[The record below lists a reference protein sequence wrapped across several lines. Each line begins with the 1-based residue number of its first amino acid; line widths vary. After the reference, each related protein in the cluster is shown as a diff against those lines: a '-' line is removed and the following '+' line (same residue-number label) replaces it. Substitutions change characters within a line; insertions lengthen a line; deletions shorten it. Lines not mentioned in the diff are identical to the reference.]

1 MKIKSVSNKVLFF
14 TTIISLIIIVLSL
27 FYKSYL
33 SNKLQKEQIEQ
44 RKEILVKDIKRKL
57 TKKLD
62 IGITNVVSFSANRTL
77 IKALKNNDRSIA
89 IDELNAIGD
98 MYKKNTNFKGI
109 KVHLITKE
117 GKSFIRSWAI
127 DKYGED
133 ILSMRKSL
141 QNVKNNQK
149 AISLMELGKS
159 GMFIRGIAPVFDK
172 ENYVGS
178 VELLQGVGSVNRD
191 FLKSDMHY
199 IMVLTE
205 ESTQTASKI
214 KNNKKIGKYYLSNNK
229 WFDPKSVEFIKQ
241 LDLEL
246 LLKQGYVLNENQFAT
261 YLPVKDFEGK
271 TRGYHIIAESN
282 EHILHVL
289 EQSNNT
295 VFTFIAIIMALVV
308 IILIALSIILKINVT
323 NSLKRLNDAIQNLT
337 ISKDISSRVQITN
350 DDEIGEVVSSFNKY
364 LQSIEDGLN
373 EDKLLIEEA
382 EVVMNRVVDGWFSQ
396 TIESSSSNKELN
408 ILKEKINLMINNM
421 KERFV
426 QINTVLEEYVNY
438 NYKNSIHMDNIEK
451 DGIFDLMIKDINL
464 LRDSINNML
473 LENKSHGI
481 TLSQSSK
488 TLLENV
494 DTLNVNSNRSAAAL
508 EETAA
513 ALEEITQ
520 NISSNTENIALMS
533 KNTTDLSNSSSA
545 GESLAIQT
553 TKAMDDINDQVTA
566 INQAIGVID
575 QIAFQTNILSLN
587 AAVEAATAG
596 EAGKG
601 FAVVAQEVRNLASRS
616 AEAAREIKTL
626 VESATTKAN
635 DGKTIADQMIH
646 GYEALNKNIQNTV
659 VIISEV
665 DNSSK
670 EQLSAIEQIND
681 SIADL
686 DKETQINA
694 SIATQTH
701 EIAVQ
706 TNTIAKMVLE
716 ETDSKEFLG
725 KESAN
730 KRKNVVDL
738 NYKGQER
745 RKREKSI
752 KNDLQ
757 TNKLNIPSSPKRAEE
772 DNWEAF

>member
-1 MKIKSVSNKVLFF
+1 MKIKSISNKVLFS
-14 TTIISLIIIVLSL
+14 TIVISMVIVILSL

-33 SNKLQKEQIEQ
+33 SNKLENEQIEE
-44 RKEILVKDIKRKL
+44 RKSLLISEVKKKL
-57 TKKLD
+57 AKKLD

-89 IDELNAIGD
+89 IEELRTIGE

-109 KVHLITKE
+109 KVHLLTKE
-117 GKSFIRSWAI
+117 GKSLVRSWAV
-127 DKYGED
+127 DNYGENL
-133 ILSMRKSL
+133 LSLRKSL
-141 QNVKNNQK
+141 QKVKKEQK
-149 AISLMELGKS
+149 ALSLFEMGKS
-159 GMFIRGIAPVFDK
+159 GMFIRGIAPVFDQNK
-172 ENYVGS
+172 YIGS

-191 FLKSDMHY
+191 FLKSNMHY
-199 IMVLTE
+199 MMVLNDDAAKIAT
-205 ESTQTASKI
+205 KI
-214 KNNKKIGKYYLSNNK
+214 KQNKRIGKFYLSNNK
-229 WFDPKSVEFIKQ
+229 WFNPKTVEFIKQ

-246 LLKQGYVLNENQFAT
+246 LLKQGYILNDKQFAT

-271 TRGYHIIAESN
+271 TRGYHIIAENN

-295 VFTFIAIIMALVV
+295 VFTFITIIIALVL

-323 NSLKRLNDAIQNLT
+323 NSLNRLKDAIDNLT
-337 ISKDISSRVQITN
+337 NSKDISSRVQIEN
-350 DDEIGEVVSSFNKY
+350 DDEIGEVGASFNKY

-408 ILKEKINLMINNM
+408 ILKDKINLMIDNM

-426 QINTVLEEYVNY
+426 QINSVLEEYVSY
-438 NYKNSIHMDNIEK
+438 NYTNSLKMDNIEK
-451 DGIFDLMIKDINL
+451 DGVFDIMVKDINL
-464 LRDSINNML
+464 LRDSINDML
-473 LENKSHGI
+473 LENKSHGL

-488 TLLENV
+488 TLLQNV

-513 ALEEITQ
+513 ALEQITQ
-520 NISSNTENIALMS
+520 NISSNSENITQMS
-533 KNTTDLSNSSSA
+533 RNTTKLSEASSS
-545 GESLAIQT
+545 GESMAVQT
-553 TKAMDDINDQVTA
+553 TKAMDEINEQVTS
-566 INQAIGVID
+566 INQAISVID

-601 FAVVAQEVRNLASRS
+601 FSVVAQEVRNLASRS
-616 AEAAREIKTL
+616 AEAAKEIKTL
-626 VESATTKAN
+626 VENATLKAN
-635 DGKTIADQMIH
+635 NGKEIADRMIQ
-646 GYEALNKNIQNTV
+646 GYESLNQNIQDTV
-659 VIISEV
+659 GIISEV
-665 DNSSK
+665 DSSSK

-681 SIADL
+681 SVSNL
-686 DKETQINA
+686 DKETQVNA
-694 SIATQTH
+694 SIATQTQQ
-701 EIAVQ
+701 IAVQ
-706 TNTIAKMVLE
+706 TNTIAEMVLE
-716 ETDSKEFLG
+716 ETNSKKFLE

-730 KRKNVVDL
+730 KRKNVVDM
-738 NYKGQER
+738 NYNGTER

-752 KNDLQ
+752 KENLKQD
-757 TNKLNIPSSPKRAEE
+757 NK
-772 DNWEAF
+772 